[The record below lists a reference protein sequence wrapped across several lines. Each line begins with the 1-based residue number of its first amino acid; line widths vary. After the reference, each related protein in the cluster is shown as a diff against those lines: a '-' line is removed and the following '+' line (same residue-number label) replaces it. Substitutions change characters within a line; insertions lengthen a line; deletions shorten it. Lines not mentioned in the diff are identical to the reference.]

1 LEVDAALHTR
11 EMGNKDKITM
21 IYGLSVGHFGEQ
33 RCTRMSMG
41 VGMPPQRSAWLM
53 A

>member
-1 LEVDAALHTR
+1 
-11 EMGNKDKITM
+11 MGNKDKITM
-21 IYGLSVGHFGEQ
+21 IYGLSVGHCAKQ
-33 RCTRMSMG
+33 ICTRVSMG